1 MRQLEYI
8 QLLYAFH
15 FHFLPKNEHETRPRF
30 FRVCLCFRD
39 APKITGCDSTMVQNR
54 LYPVCLFP
62 RADLLASVWTRKLSP
77 VLRHRITGDHA
88 CTLAGEP
95 ATREHDGGR
104 GTLPELAWNLDFFVR
119 LTTGATFMGLSGY
132 MFDRNIPLLFI
143 IPRGA
148 ATVSSGCFTGSVT
161 MSALSS
167 RKRLSQ
173 PLYCRSRISSA
184 TRSGI
189 SIAFTGLVR
198 GRRLESPRF
207 GSWHF

>member
-1 MRQLEYI
+1 MRQFKDIEF
-8 QLLYAFH
+8 LYAFH
-15 FHFLPKNEHETRPRF
+15 FHFLPKNEHETRTHF
-30 FRVCLCFRD
+30 LWACLCSRD
-39 APKITGCDSTMVQNR
+39 APKITGCESTVVQNR

-132 MFDRNIPLLFI
+132 MFDGNIPLFI
-143 IPRGA
+143 R
-148 ATVSSGCFTGSVT
+148 
-161 MSALSS
+161 ALSLFHVGLPLS
-167 RKRLSQ
+167 RLDALPARL
-173 PLYCRSRISSA
+173 R
-184 TRSGI
+184 
-189 SIAFTGLVR
+189 
-198 GRRLESPRF
+198 
-207 GSWHF
+207 